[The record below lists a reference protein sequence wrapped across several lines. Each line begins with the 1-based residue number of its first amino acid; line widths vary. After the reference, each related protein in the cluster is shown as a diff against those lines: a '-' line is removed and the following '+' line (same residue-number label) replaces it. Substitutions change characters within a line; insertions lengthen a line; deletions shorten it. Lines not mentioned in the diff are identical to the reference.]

1 MDMTLIETRNINN
14 VPVDGFYYEDE
25 AWFSRRQV
33 GAALEYD
40 DPVKAIG
47 VIHLRHKERL
57 DKYSR
62 VLQFEVPHG
71 GTQEMYA
78 YSIEGVLEICRWS
91 RQPKADMVMDSLYA
105 MAKSVLRKGYY
116 TTMTDEDLHRML
128 GERLNAH
135 EEIVKRTYHIVEPS
149 TIKTS
154 VPLAT
159 VTEER
164 LCKRGV

>member
-1 MDMTLIETRNINN
+1 MNMALIETRNINN
-14 VPVDGFYYEDE
+14 VPVDGFYYEEE
-25 AWFSRRQV
+25 AWFSRNQI
-33 GAALEYD
+33 GSALEYA
-40 DPVKAIG
+40 DPQKAILLL
-47 VIHLRHKERL
+47 HNRHKDRL
-57 DKYSR
+57 DKFSLGYQFDTPAGKREGFLYS
-62 VLQFEVPHG
+62 FK
-71 GTQEMYA
+71 
-78 YSIEGVLEICRWS
+78 GVLEICRWS
-91 RQPKADMVMDSLYA
+91 RQPKADMVMDA
-105 MAKSVLRKGYY
+105 VWDMAESVMRKGYFALCPDAELY
-116 TTMTDEDLHRML
+116 RLL